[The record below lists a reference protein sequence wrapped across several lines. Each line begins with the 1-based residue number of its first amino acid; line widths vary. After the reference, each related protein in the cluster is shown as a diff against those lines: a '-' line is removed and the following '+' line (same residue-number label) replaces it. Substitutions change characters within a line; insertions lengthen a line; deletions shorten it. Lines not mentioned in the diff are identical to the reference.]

1 MNDLPHRKTKFWLA
15 PELSNLELFRA
26 TAIHYSYARHS
37 HSGYSIGLIES
48 GVGGNYYRG
57 SSYLAPAKSIVLMNP
72 EEVHTGYS
80 AEGQPLSYRMLYAN
94 VECVQQIANELGI
107 KEFPHFKD
115 AVIQD
120 ERLAEQIFSLHVTLE
135 RSPDQ
140 LEQQFLFVKVLSD
153 LLTHYA
159 AVKVP
164 SFRNSQEHRAIQL
177 VKEYLHD
184 NFNTNVSLE
193 QLAILTGLNRSYLI
207 RIFCQSVGMPP
218 YTYLNQVRVEKAK
231 RLLSQEMTLAEVA
244 IAVGLSDQSHLNR
257 HFKRIVG
264 ITPGQYRQMSTAGCQ
279 YHSRQINPNS

>member
-1 MNDLPHRKTKFWLA
+1 MNDLTDRKTKFWLA

-94 VECVQQIANELGI
+94 VECVQQIASELGI

-115 AVIQD
+115 AVIKD
-120 ERLAEQIFSLHVTLE
+120 ETLAKQTFSLHVTLE
-135 RSPDQ
+135 RSPDR

-153 LLTHYA
+153 LLTHHA

-193 QLAILTGLNRSYLI
+193 QLANLTGLNRSYLI
-207 RIFCQSVGMPP
+207 RIFCQAVGMPP

-231 RLLSQEMTLAEVA
+231 QLLSQEMTLAEVA

-264 ITPGQYRQMSTAGCQ
+264 ITPGQYRRMSTARCQ
-279 YHSRQINPNS
+279 YHSRRISLNS

>member
-26 TAIHYSYARHS
+26 TAIHYSYARHA

-72 EEVHTGYS
+72 EEAHTGYS

-94 VECVQQIANELGI
+94 VECVQQIANELGV
-107 KEFPHFKD
+107 KEFPYFKD

-120 ERLAEQIFSLHVTLE
+120 ERLAKQIFSLHITLE
-135 RSPDQ
+135 RSPDR
-140 LEQQFLFVKVLSD
+140 LEQHFRFVKVLSD

-159 AVKVP
+159 AVRVP
-164 SFRNSQEHRAIQL
+164 SFHSPQEHRAIQL

-184 NFNTNVSLE
+184 HFNTPVSLE
-193 QLAILTGLNRSYLI
+193 QLATLTGLNRSYLI

-231 RLLSQEMTLAEVA
+231 QLLSQEMTLAEVA
-244 IAVGLSDQSHLNR
+244 IAVGMSDQSHLNR

-264 ITPGQYRQMSTAGCQ
+264 ITPGQYRQMSAAECQ

>member
-1 MNDLPHRKTKFWLA
+1 MNNSIHRNTKFWIA
-15 PELSNLELFRA
+15 PDLDNLELFRA

-80 AEGQPLSYRMLYAN
+80 AEEQPLSYRMLYAN
-94 VECVQQIANELGI
+94 VESVQQIASELQI
-107 KEFPHFKD
+107 KEFPHFRD
-115 AVIQD
+115 AVVKN
-120 ERLAEQIFSLHVTLE
+120 ETLAKQILSLHRALE
-135 RSPDQ
+135 RSPDRLKQ
-140 LEQQFLFVKVLSD
+140 HSLFVKVLSEI
-153 LLTHYA
+153 LTHYA

-164 SFRNSQEHRAIQL
+164 SFPNPQEHRAIQL

-184 NFNTNVSLE
+184 NFNTSVSLE
-193 QLAILTGLNRSYLI
+193 QLANLTGLNRSYLI

-218 YTYLNQVRVEKAK
+218 YTYLNQVRIEKAK
-231 RLLSQEMTLAEVA
+231 QLLSQEMTLADVA
-244 IAVGLSDQSHLNR
+244 IAVGMSDQSHLNR

-264 ITPGQYRQMSTAGCQ
+264 VTPGRYRQMSNGWRST
-279 YHSRQINPNS
+279 SFKTN